1 MKDDRYRQALADI
14 YRFVETYEEV
24 PPGKDEEYWERLVD
38 DLKNIDKK
46 YGNQVIREW
55 LIGILEGFQTA
66 WENAHSTK
74 EAHHEPRRM

>member
-1 MKDDRYRQALADI
+1 
-14 YRFVETYEEV
+14 
-24 PPGKDEEYWERLVD
+24 VD

-46 YGNQVIREW
+46 YDNQVIREW

-66 WENAHSTK
+66 WENAHSAK